1 MESQCKTHGLT
12 PFREVWPTACRCCAA
27 PCRRWRRYQ
36 YSIIRHA
43 SQGCRCLV
51 GRVFCRRS
59 PPKARCRGEQCSP
72 VGVWSV
78 RSHGQKVDAVQGW
91 RANSVRPYMLYIIK
105 QPVLYCAVFS
115 TTRCHSRSCHS
126 SYSFYYVCPAE
137 ERCSHINQFR
147 ALMNNM
153 NDLNDLNTNFTLV
166 TS

>member
-1 MESQCKTHGLT
+1 MVSPPLGKCGQPPAVVVQRLAAMAALS
-12 PFREVWPTACRCCAA
+12 VWHNPTRFARLLL
-27 PCRRWRRYQ
+27 PCG
-36 YSIIRHA
+36 A
-43 SQGCRCLV
+43 L
-51 GRVFCRRS
+51 FCRRS

-72 VGVWSV
+72 VGVWSA
-78 RSHGQKVDAVQGW
+78 RSHGPKADAVQGW
-91 RANSVRPYMLYIIK
+91 RANDVRPYMLYIIK
-105 QPVLYCAVFS
+105 QPVLYCAVFI

>member
-43 SQGCRCLV
+43 SQGRRCLA
-51 GRVFCRRS
+51 GRFFCRRS

-78 RSHGQKVDAVQGW
+78 RSHGPKADAVQGW
-91 RANSVRPYMLYIIK
+91 RANDVRPYMLYIIK
-105 QPVLYCAVFS
+105 QPVLYCAVFI

>member
-43 SQGCRCLV
+43 SQGCCCLA
-51 GRVFCRRS
+51 GRFFCRRS

-78 RSHGQKVDAVQGW
+78 RSHGPKADAVQGW
-91 RANSVRPYMLYIIK
+91 RANDVRPYMLYIIK
-105 QPVLYCAVFS
+105 QPVLYCAVFI